1 MDGFI
6 KLNRKFF
13 SNDLWN
19 EARTFSVCEAWLD
32 LIQSARF
39 DATPRKV
46 SIGGR
51 EVICA
56 RGQYPASIRHLAK
69 RWKWT
74 ERRVR
79 TFLSHLK
86 KEEMITIQVE
96 QGISLITLCK
106 YDEYNSSDTANDTVS
121 DTAND
126 TVNSLTISQLQPE
139 VTQRVTQP
147 LTQQVTQPIAT
158 ADEVPGEAAISAASD
173 TTNALTINQL
183 QQQVTQGTGSG
194 TDNTLKNND
203 LEDEVTQIQRKIL
216 YNILDNNKKK
226 ETTPKGVAKKENLSL
241 SRKVERV
248 DYNGLMEYYN
258 ETFKGKLSQIASMS
272 ENRKKAVRA
281 RIAEYGKE
289 SIRTVFQNVLNSP
302 FLLGHNDRNWKA
314 DFDWIFKPAKFTR
327 ILEGNYN
334 GKRTDT
340 AATRRESVSRLK
352 NIAGAILQG
361 SQSKDV

>member
-1 MDGFI
+1 
-6 KLNRKFF
+6 
-13 SNDLWN
+13 
-19 EARTFSVCEAWLD
+19 
-32 LIQSARF
+32 
-39 DATPRKV
+39 
-46 SIGGR
+46 
-51 EVICA
+51 
-56 RGQYPASIRHLAK
+56 
-69 RWKWT
+69 
-74 ERRVR
+74 
-79 TFLSHLK
+79 
-86 KEEMITIQVE
+86 MITIQVE

-106 YDEYNSSDTANDTVS
+106 YDEYNSGGTANDTAS
-121 DTAND
+121 DTTND
-126 TVNSLTISQLQPE
+126 TINSLTISQLQPE
-139 VTQRVTQP
+139 VTQQ

-158 ADEVPGEAAISAASD
+158 ADKVPGEAAISAASD

-183 QQQVTQGTGSG
+183 QQQVTQGTGSD
-194 TDNTLKNND
+194 TDNTLKNNE